1 MYQCIRYCDFL
12 SYLHTVHKSKC
23 IHIVTFCPTY
33 IHVKQKYK
41 LWLLVLWLFVRQ
53 GKKYRLWLFVL
64 RVLWLFVLFDNLV
77 KFVYKL
83 GKNWQTRA
91 WDPVFKTAG
100 SAPDAAMIL
109 GLFSEKN
116 LKINI
121 DRKLHW
127 IVHFYLDL
135 FCASS
140 ERYSNNQNYEVKQ
153 GEQGRVENSS
163 CKPQKAK

>member
-1 MYQCIRYCDFL
+1 MIKIHDPDQVCIRNGCIIM
-12 SYLHTVHKSKC
+12 HTGGSRGV
-23 IHIVTFCPTY
+23 
-33 IHVKQKYK
+33 
-41 LWLLVLWLFVRQ
+41 
-53 GKKYRLWLFVL
+53 
-64 RVLWLFVLFDNLV
+64 FDNLA

-109 GLFSEKN
+109 GLFSQKN

-121 DRKLHW
+121 DRKLYW
-127 IVHFYLDL
+127 IVHFYLDF

-140 ERYSNNQNYEVKQ
+140 EWYSNNQNYEVKQ